1 LSEKDGGSVFPDTSS
16 VDAAGWQQREGVGMT
31 LRDWFAG
38 QALTLFA
45 ERAVLNKFYEE
56 AKAAGVQG
64 ENIIAS
70 RAYEIA
76 DAMLKERA
84 K

>member
-1 LSEKDGGSVFPDTSS
+1 
-16 VDAAGWQQREGVGMT
+16 MT